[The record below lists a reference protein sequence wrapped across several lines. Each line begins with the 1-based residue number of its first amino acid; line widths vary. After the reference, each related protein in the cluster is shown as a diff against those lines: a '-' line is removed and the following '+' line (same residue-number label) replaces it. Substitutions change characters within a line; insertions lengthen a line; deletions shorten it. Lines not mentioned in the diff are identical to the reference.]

1 MIFVIGRK
9 YTYALIVK
17 SYVPNRLARRGI
29 IMQRPTMCNTV
40 EQLHPFQST
49 RDVDGVYGDRET
61 VQNIAFDG
69 ETFEAKKRTCNT
81 KPLKTANGHKSP
93 VG

>member
-1 MIFVIGRK
+1 
-9 YTYALIVK
+9 
-17 SYVPNRLARRGI
+17 
-29 IMQRPTMCNTV
+29 MCNTV

-49 RDVDGVYGDRET
+49 RDVDGVVGDRET
-61 VQNIAFDG
+61 VQDIAFDG
-69 ETFEAKKRTCNT
+69 ETFGVKKRRPCNT